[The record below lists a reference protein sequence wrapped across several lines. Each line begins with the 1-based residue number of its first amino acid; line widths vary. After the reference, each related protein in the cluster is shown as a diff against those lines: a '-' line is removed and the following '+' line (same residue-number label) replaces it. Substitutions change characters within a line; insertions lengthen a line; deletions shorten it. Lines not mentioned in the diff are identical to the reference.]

1 MAVAGGG
8 GAIDGI
14 AAIGG
19 GGIDAIGGGAAVEGA
34 IGVGEFEGGVAGFW
48 VSISSPSL
56 SSNSLFDTAVSGSTT
71 PFVDSEL
78 VSSPSDSDSFST
90 VLLASFS
97 SVVESFGSATSACL
111 SSILF
116 SLEGLME
123 VDSEA
128 FATSC

>member
-56 SSNSLFDTAVSGSTT
+56 SSNSLFGTAVSGSAT
-71 PFVDSEL
+71 PFVDSEFG
-78 VSSPSDSDSFST
+78 SSTSGPDSLSS

-97 SVVESFGSATSACL
+97 SVVESSGSAASACL

-116 SLEGLME
+116 SVEGLME
-123 VDSEA
+123 GDPGT
-128 FATSC
+128 FATNC